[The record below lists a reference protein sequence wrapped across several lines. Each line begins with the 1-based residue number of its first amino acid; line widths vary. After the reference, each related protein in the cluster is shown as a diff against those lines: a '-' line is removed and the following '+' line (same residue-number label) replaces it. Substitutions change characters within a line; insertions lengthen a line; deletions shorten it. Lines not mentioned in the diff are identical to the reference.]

1 MSISDFPTAV
11 DGLVEQAEEL
21 CDVHD
26 HITRIIADLDIPPDS
41 FSDQYSHPGQAQF
54 DFEPVIRMFLY
65 QHAREFNDSELT
77 RRLTGTAY
85 VFIRFRLSRS
95 PTQQAVNYIW
105 RRRLS
110 LADRRQIKATACAI
124 REIAANHDLI
134 SPGEPRLD
142 PGEID
147 DAGVTDDQI
156 MRAIRIA
163 RDRGLS
169 AFDTDRAANTTYPD
183 EVFFE
188 RQAYLNLADVGTT
201 TPRRRF
207 DRLSDRAK
215 TPHGDTHLRTM
226 KKVGAADEQT
236 TLDDFAD
243 GDQPPDW
250 DRLREAILEP
260 FHEGIGCLLDDVTER
275 GGVRQ
280 PVIAAIDVTHWEFY
294 PSPYKDDEDIEWDD
308 EPIIVN
314 GDEKV
319 PKDDFPEM
327 VSGDPDHRRS
337 YKFATL
343 TIVGEDTPIVLAIEP
358 VRETSAWEADVG
370 ESTPKT
376 AFVNRLMEQAEQHVD
391 IHKVF
396 ADREFDA
403 HGVRDELDRHGVT
416 YLIPKKKYAADWRG
430 IEQIDEHSAVDVAV
444 EREVPLWVDGRKHKT
459 SIIYVPSTE
468 EEEGQYAVFTTNRDL
483 SPDEAIGFTSQYRQ
497 RWVIENEYK
506 TIKKHFLPTTAS
518 TDYRVRLLYF
528 VLGVVMYNVW
538 RLTNLLLREA
548 VDVDLGDPPPL
559 RAGEVVE
566 LIGFCLAPG
575 G

>member
-1 MSISDFPTAV
+1 MATSDTSAAV
-11 DGLVEQAEEL
+11 DGLVEQADEL

-26 HITRIIADLDIPPDS
+26 HITRVIANLDIPRES

-54 DFEPVIRMFLY
+54 DFKPAVRMFLY
-65 QHAREFNDSELT
+65 QYAREFNDSELT
-77 RRLTGTAY
+77 RRLKGTAY
-85 VFIRFRLSRS
+85 VFIRFRLSRP
-95 PTQQAVNYIW
+95 PTQQGVNYIW

-110 LADRRQIKATACAI
+110 LADRRQIMATAQAI
-124 REIAANHDLI
+124 REVAADHDLI
-134 SPGEPRLD
+134 SPGEPPLD

-169 AFDTDRAANTTYPD
+169 AFDTDRAANVRYPD

-207 DRLSDRAK
+207 DRLSDWTK

-236 TLDDFAD
+236 TLDDFTD
-243 GDQPPDW
+243 GDRPPDW

-260 FHEGIGCLLDDVTER
+260 FHEGVEYLLDEIIDR
-275 GGVRQ
+275 DGVRQ
-280 PVIAAIDVTHWEFY
+280 PVIAALDVTEWEFY

-308 EPIIVN
+308 EPIIVD
-314 GDEKV
+314 GKEKY
-319 PKDDFPEM
+319 PKEEFPEM
-327 VSGDPDHRRS
+327 VSGDSDGRS

-343 TIVGEDTPIVLAIEP
+343 TIVGKDTPIVLAIEP
-358 VRETSAWEADVG
+358 VKEASAWEGDAG
-370 ESTPKT
+370 ESTSKT
-376 AFVNRLMEQAEQHVD
+376 AFVGRLLEQAEQHVD

-416 YLIPKKKYAADWRG
+416 YLIPKKKYAADWDR
-430 IEQIDEHSAVDVAV
+430 IEQIDEHSAADVAV

-468 EEEGQYAVFTTNRDL
+468 KEGQYVVYTTNRDV

-497 RWVIENEYK
+497 RWEIENEYK
-506 TIKKHFLPTTAS
+506 IIKKHFLPTTAS
-518 TDYRVRLLYF
+518 TDYRIRLLYF

-548 VDVDLGDPPPL
+548 VNVDLGDTPPL

>member
-1 MSISDFPTAV
+1 MSTSNSSTAV
-11 DGLVEQAEEL
+11 NDLVEQAEEL

-26 HITRIIADLDIPPDS
+26 HITRIIADLDISRDT
-41 FSDQYSHPGQAQF
+41 FSDQYAHPGQAQF

-65 QHAREFNDSELT
+65 KHAREFNDSELT
-77 RRLTGTAY
+77 RRLKGTAY
-85 VFIRFRLSRS
+85 VFVRFRLSRS
-95 PTQQAVNYIW
+95 PTQQGISYIW

-110 LADRRQIKATACAI
+110 LADRRQIKATARAI
-124 REIAANHDLI
+124 REVAANHDLI

-147 DAGVTDDQI
+147 DAGVTEDQI

-169 AFDTDRAANTTYPD
+169 AFETDRAANTTYPD

-207 DRLSDRAK
+207 DRLSDWAK

-236 TLDDFAD
+236 TLDDFVG
-243 GDQPPDW
+243 GDRPPDW

-260 FHEGIGCLLDDVTER
+260 FHEGVECLLDEVTER

-280 PVIAAIDVTHWEFY
+280 PVIAAIDVTPWEFY
-294 PSPYKDDEDIEWDD
+294 PSPYKDNEDIERDD

-314 GDEKV
+314 GEEKV
-319 PKDDFPEM
+319 PKEEFPEM

-343 TIVGEDTPIVLAIEP
+343 TIVGEDTPIVLAVEP
-358 VRETSAWEADVG
+358 VREASVWETDAG
-370 ESTPKT
+370 ESTTKT
-376 AFVNRLMEQAEQHVD
+376 EFVGRLLEQAKQHVD

-416 YLIPKKKYAADWRG
+416 YLIPKKKYAADWHR
-430 IEQIDEHSAVDVAV
+430 IEQIDEHSVADVAV

-468 EEEGQYAVFTTNRDL
+468 EEGKYAVFTTNRDL
-483 SPDEAIGFTSQYRQ
+483 SPDEAIGLTSQYRQ

-518 TDYRVRLLYF
+518 TDYRIRLLYF

-548 VDVDLGDPPPL
+548 VDVNLGDSPPL